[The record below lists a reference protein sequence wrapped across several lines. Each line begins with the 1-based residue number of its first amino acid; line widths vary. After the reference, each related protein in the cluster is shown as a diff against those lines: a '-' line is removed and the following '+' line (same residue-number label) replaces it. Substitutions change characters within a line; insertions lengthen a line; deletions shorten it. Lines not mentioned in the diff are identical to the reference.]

1 LSFGEADMQRRSP
14 TLEGFRAIFR
24 QPSFG
29 LAEISWRWTFGAMLA
44 ALCTLGMLAYLDTL
58 PVTRADEFL
67 LRTRHPFLISQA
79 IGHILQGSGPR
90 FVAATLVLAVTL
102 SLAWVAIATLGRA
115 VSVKFLLSHVRNE
128 DSETVPFRLR
138 SLAGLN
144 SLRVGAFLA
153 LVVSCM
159 GAMVLGG
166 MASSDKDPSPGSAML
181 IFLTVLML
189 ASMAWAVVNWFLS
202 LAAVFV
208 VAQGQDT
215 FGAITATVDFFRRR
229 TGAVL
234 AASTWFG
241 LAHGV
246 AFFVATSVVA
256 FPLALAAVLP
266 GAVVFGGVLLVTLLY
281 FAVVD
286 FLYVGRL
293 AAYVYIAEEPEADT
307 AQIAVVPPDGPPLA
321 GVDRDELILS
331 DVPLTP
337 EPGAAS

>member
-1 LSFGEADMQRRSP
+1 MQRRSP
-14 TLEGFRAIFR
+14 TLEGFRAILR

-44 ALCTLGMLAYLDTL
+44 ALCTLGMLEYLDTL
-58 PVTRADEFL
+58 PVSRADEFL

-79 IGHILQGSGPR
+79 IGHILQGSAPR

-102 SLAWVAIATLGRA
+102 AFAWVAVATLGRA
-115 VSVKFLLSHVRNE
+115 VSVTSLLRYVRNG
-128 DSETVPFRLR
+128 DSEAKTFQLR

-144 SLRVGAFLA
+144 VLRVGAVLA
-153 LVVSCM
+153 LGVGCI
-159 GAMVLGG
+159 GALVLGG
-166 MASSDKDPSPGSAML
+166 MVSSEKDPSPGSAML

-208 VAQGQDT
+208 VTQGNDT
-215 FGAITATVDFFRRR
+215 LGAIAATVDFCRRR
-229 TGAVL
+229 TGPVL

-241 LAHGV
+241 FAHGA

-256 FPLALAAVLP
+256 FPLALAGVLP

-286 FLYVGRL
+286 FLYAGRL
-293 AAYVYIAEEPEADT
+293 AAYITIVEAPDPE
-307 AQIAVVPPDGPPLA
+307 VPQPAALQPPPISPPETRVDPD
-321 GVDRDELILS
+321 DLILS
-331 DVPLTP
+331 DVPV
-337 EPGAAS
+337 S